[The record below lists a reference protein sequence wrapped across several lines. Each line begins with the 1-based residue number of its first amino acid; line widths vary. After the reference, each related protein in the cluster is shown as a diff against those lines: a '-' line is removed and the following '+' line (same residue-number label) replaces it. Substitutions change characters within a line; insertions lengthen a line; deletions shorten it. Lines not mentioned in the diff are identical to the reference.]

1 MKKALNFL
9 VLFICLSTLK
19 VKALDLNVSSKNV
32 IMYNLDNNEI
42 LFEKEDNTKIQIASL
57 TKIMTA
63 IVTLDRINDLDQQ
76 VIITYDD
83 LKGLAEDN
91 LVTAGFTIGEAVT
104 YRDLLYGL
112 LLPSGADAAAALSRT
127 VAGNKEEFVI
137 LMNEK
142 AKELKLNN
150 TNFSNPVG
158 LDDENNYST
167 AKEVSMLFNYALKNE
182 NFKKIITTSEYTTS
196 DGKISFKSTIQNNAK
211 KYEIEV
217 PYILGGKTGTTD
229 GAGLCLASIAKEN
242 DVNYMLVT
250 LGAPYDKKRP
260 HHIEDA
266 KTIYDYFIQN
276 YSNQKIV
283 DKKIPYKILKT
294 VYLKEDK
301 IKLYPKEDIIK
312 YLPNDYDKND
322 VKLKY
327 EGVDEVSI
335 FTDKK
340 LGTLKI
346 FYKEDL
352 LKEEK
357 VLLKTKVNFSFS
369 KFFKQNII
377 YIILIVFILL
387 LIIIKKKQSIKHKKS
402 YEYS

>member
-1 MKKALNFL
+1 
-9 VLFICLSTLK
+9 
-19 VKALDLNVSSKNV
+19 
-32 IMYNLDNNEI
+32 
-42 LFEKEDNTKIQIASL
+42 
-57 TKIMTA
+57 MTA